1 MALIGYAWII
11 NIQSI
16 RKSATWLPSALCGLR
31 PRERIR
37 PKHRLKGEPSLRR
50 ADCRN
55 PRIRRGAPALAQG
68 TSFGI
73 SRHIGARETP
83 GRCEYFL
90 TDKGQALGPV
100 LKAQALW
107 MKSSSGRALGRFQK
121 RK

>member
-1 MALIGYAWII
+1 MLYAAFALEG
-11 NIQSI
+11 
-16 RKSATWLPSALCGLR
+16 
-31 PRERIR
+31 RIR

-100 LKAQALW
+100 LKALYED
-107 MKSSSGRALGRFQK
+107 GGK
-121 RK
+121 RYG